1 MNIDLDTKQLSQA
14 KILEYVQNDLQLTDM
29 ITVDLSNTEGNP
41 NYGIYCAL
49 IPSNQIKQALSRPTW
64 DFLRANGTPR
74 AVEYLR
80 DRNEY
85 LYYGDDNGPEPLV
98 INRAFDE
105 SINGERRAGYRE
117 IYEEF
122 RLFHNLFHDR
132 ETDEYIKVDDGG
144 NEHLVAVVESN
155 CIKIRLKEI
164 RQFLAVKKM
173 YLSVQFEFW
182 IDLNHLSEDPLLAEG
197 NITLQDG
204 FMCWT
209 LFDNVHS
216 AARSLTGK
224 RLIKPL

>member
-14 KILEYVQNDLQLTDM
+14 KVLEYMQRDLQAPDM
-29 ITVDLSNTEGNP
+29 ITVYLDTEGNH
-41 NYGIYCAL
+41 NYSIYCAL
-49 IPSNQIKQALSRPTW
+49 IPSNQIEQALSSPSW
-64 DFLRANGTPR
+64 DFLLDNGTPS

-80 DRNEY
+80 DGNEY
-85 LYYGDDNGPEPLV
+85 LRYGDDNGPEPLV
-98 INRAFDE
+98 INRGFNE
-105 SINGERRAGYRE
+105 SISHGRREDYRE
-117 IYEEF
+117 ISEEF
-122 RLFHNLFHDR
+122 RLFHNLYHNR
-132 ETDEYIKVDDGG
+132 ETDEYIKIDDKG
-144 NEHLVAVVESN
+144 NEYLVAVIKPN

-182 IDLNHLSEDPLLAEG
+182 IDLNHLSEEPLLAEDSI
-197 NITLQDG
+197 NLQDG

-209 LFDNVHS
+209 LFDNVHR